1 MRLFT
6 ALLCSAFVIV
16 MTSSQVLIAQD
27 DKLEELGFEEANY
40 VEEKPP
46 YFAVGGGYI
55 GTFQFMNFDQVNVL
69 ARNFGV
75 SDFDGGI
82 FCSGVGG
89 IAPVL
94 IVKNLRVN
102 VGGYSGNLVREA
114 KKSDTS
120 LTMTVGS
127 SINTFGLDYAFQ
139 PIKGLAILPGASF
152 GWGSLNIERATSTQ
166 SVDFN
171 PLVPSGTQSL
181 SRLGASYIFVQP
193 NVHIEYAVTQFAMI
207 RASAGYSLSF
217 MGDWQ
222 MNGVAAVNNVP
233 KELNANALTLQF
245 GIFVGLFN

>member
-6 ALLCSAFVIV
+6 ALLCSAFIILV
-16 MTSSQVLIAQD
+16 SGSQVLIAQD

-55 GTFQFMNFDQVNVL
+55 GTFQFMNFDEVNRL
-69 ARNFGV
+69 ASAFGV
-75 SDFDGGI
+75 SNFDGGI

-94 IVKNLRVN
+94 IVKNLRVS
-102 VGGYSGNLVREA
+102 VGGYSGSLVREA
-114 KKSDTS
+114 KKVDTS

-152 GWGSLNIERATSTQ
+152 GWGNLNIERAISTQ
-166 SVDFN
+166 SVDFDKQGA
-171 PLVPSGTQSL
+171 SGTQSL

-193 NVHIEYAVTQFAMI
+193 NLNIEYAVTQFAMI

-245 GIFVGLFN
+245 GVFVGLFN

>member
-6 ALLCSAFVIV
+6 ALLCTALVLVISG
-16 MTSSQVLIAQD
+16 SSTLIAQD

-46 YFAVGGGYI
+46 YFAVGGGYV
-55 GTFQFMNFDQVNVL
+55 GTFQFMNFDKVNVL
-69 ARNFGV
+69 AKSFGV
-75 SDFDGGI
+75 GDFDGGI

-94 IVKNLRVN
+94 IVKNLRVT
-102 VGGYSGNLVREA
+102 VGGYSGSIVREA

-152 GWGSLNIERATSTQ
+152 GWGGLDIEMASSTQ
-166 SVDFN
+166 SVDFDKLN
-171 PLVPSGTQSL
+171 ASGTQSL
-181 SRLGASYIFVQP
+181 TRLGASYLFVQP

-222 MNGVAAVNNVP
+222 MNGVATVNNVP

-245 GIFVGLFN
+245 GVFVGLFN